1 MRVLRPLWPLFL
13 LGLATAGCGTTGAA
27 SPADPSPSPSATPP
41 SEWPMYGH
49 DSARTS
55 RNPSEAGLTVARVGA
70 LAPQWQAQVGI
81 GPLPPSC
88 TPAVAGGRVFVGSS
102 RTDGDNFFA
111 FDARTGQRLWSA
123 SLGQPQA
130 GTVGIGASPGV
141 GNGIVVAGGADAAYY
156 GLDAATGAIRWRHA
170 LDSGPNDFAWAS
182 PLISGNRVWIGVSS
196 EGEPPGQGEV
206 RLLDLGTGALVAR
219 LAIVPDGERGGD
231 IWNSPALSP
240 DGTKLVLA
248 TGNDFGRFD
257 GALTRAIVA
266 LDPASLNVIDSR
278 QEGTP
283 ENDLDF
289 GTSPVVFGDAQGRTL
304 VASNN
309 KNGTI
314 YAYDLLRL
322 SAGAIWQRQEGISV
336 GLMPAFDAASRTLWF
351 GGDNGRLFA
360 VDAATGVDR
369 FPGSTVGFMNGNLAL
384 AGELVLANSTGR
396 AMVLE
401 ASTGRLLR
409 ALVPDNAGRNFSG
422 IAVAGGSLY
431 WLSGEYL
438 NAWGLP

>member
-1 MRVLRPLWPLFL
+1 
-13 LGLATAGCGTTGAA
+13 
-27 SPADPSPSPSATPP
+27 
-41 SEWPMYGH
+41 MYGH
-49 DSARTS
+49 DAARTG

-70 LAPQWQAQVGI
+70 LAPQWQAQVGT
-81 GPLPPSC
+81 GSLPPSC
-88 TPAVAGGRVFVGSS
+88 TPAVAGGRVFACSS

-111 FDARTGQRLWSA
+111 FDARTGQKLWSA
-123 SLGQPQA
+123 SLGPPQD

-141 GNGIVVAGGADAAYY
+141 GSGVVVAGGADGAYY
-156 GLDAATGAIRWRHA
+156 GLDAVSGALLWRHA
-170 LDSGPNDFAWAS
+170 LDSSPGDFAWAS

-206 RLLDLGTGALVAR
+206 RLLDLGTGNLVASR
-219 LAIVPDGERGGD
+219 AMVPDGERGGD
-231 IWNSPALSP
+231 IWNSPAMSP
-240 DGTKLVLA
+240 DGAKVVVA

-257 GALTRAIVA
+257 GPLTRAVVS
-266 LDPASLNVIDSR
+266 LDPLTLEIIDSR

-289 GTSPVVFGDAQGRTL
+289 GTSPVVFADTQGRTL
-304 VASNN
+304 VAANN
-309 KNGTI
+309 KNGAI
-314 YAYDLLRL
+314 YAYDLQRL
-322 SAGAIWQRQEGISV
+322 SAGAIWQRPEGISV

-369 FPGSTVGFMNGNLAL
+369 FPASTVGFMNGNVAL

-401 ASTGRLLR
+401 AATGRLLR
-409 ALVPDNAGRNFSG
+409 ALEPPNVGRNFSG